1 MGDGIIYKEI
11 FAPNTTCCPQNSKT
25 VISIL
30 KRKENMMTKTK
41 IFMYQYTKASETNCI
56 QGWKFPRRNKDA
68 IKILKE
74 SWKPPD
80 HNFMIRPLFHKFSQ
94 HEFIMLISQW
104 WQHLKMK
111 HLSIIKTAHAHVIN
125 SNDFLHIFRWYEKK
139 LNELTSILL

>member
-1 MGDGIIYKEI
+1 MGDGIIIYTEI

-25 VISIL
+25 VISIS

-74 SWKPPD
+74 S
-80 HNFMIRPLFHKFSQ
+80 
-94 HEFIMLISQW
+94 
-104 WQHLKMK
+104 
-111 HLSIIKTAHAHVIN
+111 
-125 SNDFLHIFRWYEKK
+125 
-139 LNELTSILL
+139 